1 MYTYK
6 SIIYFYRKESIH
18 KPLPKLVFNL
28 MKDAILRKKLKEFG
42 LSLQGDR
49 RTMENRLQ
57 RYIILYNAECDKS
70 NPRSISELIKQ
81 CEDEENLERKINKTF
96 LNVNTHYIILFKFSK
111 LCFDILNKII
121 NFQKLNFTRNTEQN
135 VIENERKKYCKF
147 KFLSFFM

>member
-1 MYTYK
+1 MYK
-6 SIIYFYRKESIH
+6 SSIYFYRKESIR

-49 RTMENRLQ
+49 KTMENRLQ

-70 NPRSISELIKQ
+70 NPRLISELVKQ

-96 LNVNTHYIILFKFSK
+96 LNVNTHYIIY
-111 LCFDILNKII
+111 
-121 NFQKLNFTRNTEQN
+121 LNFLNY
-135 VIENERKKYCKF
+135 VLIF
-147 KFLSFFM
+147 